1 MRNLFF
7 FWIALFGIVG
17 GSSYAQESPSSD
29 LWYFQL
35 QGPVKSAVIRGLHV
49 IRVEF
54 DRNGRITDMTQDGK
68 RVAIHRNSDGR
79 IDSTTTAVGRVD
91 DHHNTKCRQRATDE
105 RGNWMARKT
114 QQQNPYFIGTEYCEA
129 TYYEETDR

>member
-1 MRNLFF
+1 MRRLFY
-7 FWIALFGIVG
+7 FWIVFLGCASV
-17 GSSYAQESPSSD
+17 SSYAQEPASSD

-54 DRNGRITDMTQDGK
+54 DKKGRITRMTEDGK
-68 RVAIHRNSDGR
+68 RATIHRDGDGR
-79 IDSTTTAVGRVD
+79 IDSTTTCTGRVD
-91 DHHNTKCRQRATDE
+91 DHHNTKYRQRATDE

-114 QQQNPYFIGTEYCEA
+114 QQQDPYFIGTEYCE
-129 TYYEETDR
+129 TRYYEEEQ